1 VDGEA
6 QITVMKI
13 VVIGA
18 GAMGSLWGARLS
30 PLTEVWLL
38 DRWVEHVAAMRKE
51 GVHLIEV
58 DGRVEVIPVRA
69 TTDPVEVGQ
78 GVDLAIIFV
87 KSPGTT
93 FASRL
98 ATTLLK
104 PEGLALSLQNGLG
117 NIEIMAD
124 VLGEARVVQGVTSH
138 GATLLGPGRVRH
150 AGVGATYLATRP
162 EIAARVQRISE
173 LFTQAGFETHLSDDL
188 VSLLWG
194 KLIINAGINALTA
207 ILRLPN
213 GVLAEVEPAGDL
225 MAAAVAE
232 AVRVAQAKNITLPY
246 DDPQA
251 QVKQVALATGANHS
265 SMLTDVIRAAPTEIE
280 FINGAIVREGQQLGL
295 DTPVNQMLVWLV
307 KAIEATYGERL

>member
-1 VDGEA
+1 M
-6 QITVMKI
+6 TKI
-13 VVIGA
+13 AVIGA

-38 DRWVEHVAAMRKE
+38 DRWVEHVAMMREE

-58 DGRVEVIPVRA
+58 DGRVEVISVRA
-69 TTDPVEVGQ
+69 TTDPAEVGQ
-78 GVDLAIIFV
+78 DVDLAIIFV
-87 KSPGTT
+87 KSPGTP

-98 ATTLLK
+98 AATLLK

-124 VLGEARVVQGVTSH
+124 VLGEERVVQGVTSH

-150 AGVGATYLATRP
+150 AGAGATHLATRP
-162 EIAARVQRISE
+162 EIVARVQRISD
-173 LFTQAGFETHLSDDL
+173 LFAQAGFETHLSEDL

-207 ILRLPN
+207 ILRVPN
-213 GVLAEVEPAGDL
+213 GMLAEIEPAGDL

-232 AVRVAQAKNITLPY
+232 AVQVAQAKNITLPY

-251 QVKQVALATGANHS
+251 QVKQVALATGSNHS
-265 SMLTDVIRAAPTEIE
+265 SMLTDVVRSAPTEIE

-307 KAIEATYGERL
+307 KAIEATYKERL

>member
-1 VDGEA
+1 M
-6 QITVMKI
+6 TKI
-13 VVIGA
+13 AVIGA

-38 DRWVEHVAAMRKE
+38 DRWVEHVAAMREE
-51 GVHLIEV
+51 GVHLIKV

-69 TTDPVEVGQ
+69 TTDPAEVGQ
-78 GVDLAIIFV
+78 DVDLAIIFV
-87 KSPGTT
+87 KSPGTP

-98 ATTLLK
+98 AATLLK

-124 VLGEARVVQGVTSH
+124 ILGEERVVQGVTSH

-150 AGVGATYLATRP
+150 AGAGATHLATRP
-162 EIAARVQRISE
+162 EIAARVQRISD
-173 LFTQAGFETHLSDDL
+173 LFTQAGFETHLSEDL

-194 KLIINAGINALTA
+194 KLIINVGINALTA
-207 ILRLPN
+207 ILRVPN
-213 GVLAEVEPAGDL
+213 GVLAEIEPAGDL

-265 SMLTDVIRAAPTEIE
+265 SMLTDVVRAAPTEIE

-295 DTPVNQMLVWLV
+295 DTTVNQMLVWLV
-307 KAIEATYGERL
+307 RAIEATYKERL